1 MKMIGDGD
9 FEDVLCQVD
18 GDNIRLH
25 AWTPSVQ
32 VHSMVNTRMLAHRD
46 AEKER
51 EESISSLQP
60 TLESAPAPSAAHF
73 PSGAAELSRY
83 MAIANSRNQPT
94 NLRLRMK

>member
-1 MKMIGDGD
+1 MSRPPNK
-9 FEDVLCQVD
+9 
-18 GDNIRLH
+18 
-25 AWTPSVQ
+25 A
-32 VHSMVNTRMLAHRD
+32 
-46 AEKER
+46 
-51 EESISSLQP
+51 LQP